1 MFDETRLAVY
11 SGGGALRLWRRDADG
26 MQTPLNPNRI
36 ARLLDERRV
45 LLVVGAGGAGK
56 TTLSAA
62 LGVAAAQRGRRTL
75 VLTVDPA
82 KRLANA
88 LGLQAFSEHVQHI
101 SAADFAA
108 QGCDV
113 PLGLD
118 AAMLDVKRTFDRVV
132 SRYARSPESAR
143 RILEHPF
150 YQQASTA
157 LAGSQEYMATERL
170 YESVNSGDYDLVVL
184 DTPPAEHALD
194 FIDAPR
200 RLIDLFDSPTFRKLI
215 TPSSRLRSGVFRP
228 SSVVMKGLQRFTTVE
243 MFSNLLEFFGQL
255 SETFD
260 GFVSRARDVQ
270 ALLQGPDAAFVLVSG
285 CDAVSAQQA
294 RSLQEH
300 VVGLG
305 MNAPAWIVN
314 RVFDFAPSLAEPH
327 RDLAGDL
334 LAVWHDNSAA
344 PVPADLPAL
353 MRNLAQVSEK
363 LGKLADRDR
372 ELLREVTAGVA
383 PQVHVTG
390 VPRRVR
396 EPDNLRELFEI
407 SNILLCAAPLVE
419 AEP

>member
-1 MFDETRLAVY
+1 MH
-11 SGGGALRLWRRDADG
+11 
-26 MQTPLNPNRI
+26 TPLNPNRI
-36 ARLLDERRV
+36 ASLIDGRRV

-88 LGLQAFSEHVQHI
+88 LGLQAFNEHVQHI
-101 SAADFAA
+101 SVADFAA
-108 QGCDV
+108 QGCAM
-113 PLGLD
+113 PIGLD

-132 SRYARSPESAR
+132 TRYARSPESAKK
-143 RILEHPF
+143 ILEHPF

-170 YESVNSGDYDLVVL
+170 YESVSSGEYDLVVL

-215 TPSSRLRSGVFRP
+215 APSSRLRGGVFRP
-228 SSVVMKGLQRFTTVE
+228 TSVVMKGLQRFTTVE
-243 MFSNLLEFFGQL
+243 MFSNLIEFFGHL

-270 ALLQGPDAAFVLVSG
+270 TLLQGPDAAFVVVSG
-285 CDAVSAQQA
+285 CDGASTEQA

-300 VVGLG
+300 VTGLG
-305 MNAPAWIVN
+305 MHAPAWIVN
-314 RVFDFAPSLAEPH
+314 RMFDFAPTLAQPQS
-327 RDLAGDL
+327 DLAAEL
-334 LAVWHDNSAA
+334 LAAWRDDGQT
-344 PVPADLPAL
+344 PVSSEVVGL
-353 MRNLAQVSEK
+353 MRNLAQVAEK
-363 LGKLADRDR
+363 MGGLAARDR
-372 ELLREVTAGVA
+372 ALLAEVAASVA
-383 PQVHVTG
+383 PRVNVLG
-390 VPRRVR
+390 VPRRIQ
-396 EPDNLRELFEI
+396 EPDNLKELFAI
-407 SNILLCAAPLVE
+407 SNLLLDAVPVGEVAP
-419 AEP
+419 